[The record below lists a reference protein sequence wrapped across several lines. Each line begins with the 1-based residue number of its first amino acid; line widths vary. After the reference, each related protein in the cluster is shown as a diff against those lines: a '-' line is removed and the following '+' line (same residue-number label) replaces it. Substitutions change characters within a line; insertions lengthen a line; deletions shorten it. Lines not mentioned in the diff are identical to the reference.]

1 MVNILLPACS
11 CTIYDASQ
19 GFIML
24 PSGSASC
31 DNEQKNKR
39 HQVDTTTDR
48 LCAGERAF
56 YQQTKAPHQTYST

>member
-39 HQVDTTTDR
+39 HQVDTTTD
-48 LCAGERAF
+48 
-56 YQQTKAPHQTYST
+56 